1 MIDTP
6 PLTDVSPGDPITSE
20 SWNNVLTA
28 IRTAYDFLNEQ
39 QGTLTALVRNQADG
53 NPIRG
58 AVVTVTPTTDTTLP
72 TRAGI
77 FAGTSINAY
86 LVEPLLP
93 GEYDL
98 VVEADG
104 FNTETRSITMPDTGQ
119 GLTVP
124 VDMAV
129 AEARFGMPNVFGL
142 PLSQGLAQITQDGF
156 TIARIIDSHGT
167 DIPPGAIPSE
177 VTTAFVLGQ
186 WPFAGDF
193 VPLSTPVYLHVS
205 AKAEF
210 LDRVNAPDLR
220 GLTLE
225 DAKTLLEASGLTLG
239 TTTTVK
245 P

>member
-1 MIDTP
+1 MITP
-6 PLTDVSPGDPITSE
+6 PPLIDVSPGDPITSE
-20 SWNNVLTA
+20 SWNNILNA
-28 IRTAYDFLNEQ
+28 LRTAYDFLNEQ
-39 QGTLTALVRNQADG
+39 QGTLTVQARNQADG

-72 TRAGI
+72 TRAGV
-77 FAGTSINAY
+77 FAGGAVNAH

-93 GEYDL
+93 GQYDL

-104 FNTETRSITMPDTGQ
+104 FNTETRQITMPDTGE

-124 VDMAV
+124 VDMSV
-129 AEARFGMPNVFGL
+129 AEARFGMSNVFGL
-142 PLSQGLAQITQDGF
+142 PLSQALALITQDGF

-186 WPFAGDF
+186 WPFAGDL

-239 TTTTVK
+239 TTTTVE